1 MRRHGP
7 GRAIRCLAFVVSA
20 VLVCAAPLL
29 ALAQEAL
36 DYPIPSTAGEA
47 LSPIR
52 EGFTVPLHPRDDL
65 RGPAPMVDTRAL
77 SLEAARQTRW
87 PDLPTFIRDSSLQL
101 DSRTYWFDEDD
112 FGYDTPE
119 AFTTG
124 GSISFESGYLA
135 DVFQL
140 RSVLYTT
147 QPLYANSDA
156 GQSLNLSWDGDQ
168 ITTLGQLNGR
178 IRFAGQQVTV
188 GRQLVRTPYVNPY
201 DSRMIPITFE
211 GIVWVPDDQG
221 PDQTVDYIVSYLTD
235 YKPRNKASFI
245 SFSEGLGVPQDEGM
259 LITGASYHKNGF
271 NIGGSNYWIEDTLN
285 TAYGEIDYLLP
296 FGEGNGGRGPQL
308 RVGANIL
315 DQRTVGASMIA
326 GAPYE
331 TYEASARFVAS
342 YRGVV
347 FEGAVSTVG
356 NEADVQKPF
365 GYSPSYTAM
374 LVTNFRQAGVDAYLL
389 SLSYDFAR
397 LGLEGVKFKAA
408 FGKGWGIENPVT
420 NGDFSNQQ
428 ELDLRFVY
436 EPPRG
441 ALQGLRVE
449 VEYIDWTVFDD
460 ALPSD
465 DLTQFRTIVNYTVPL
480 L

>member
-7 GRAIRCLAFVVSA
+7 GRAIRYLAFFA
-20 VLVCAAPLL
+20 ATVLVCAAPSF

-36 DYPIPSTAGEA
+36 DYPIPSNAGEA

-65 RGPAPMVDTRAL
+65 RGPAPMVDPRDL
-77 SLEAARQTRW
+77 RLEAARQTRW
-87 PDLPTFIRDSSLQL
+87 PNLPAFIRDSSMRL
-101 DSRTYWFDEDD
+101 DNRTYWFDEHD
-112 FGYDTPE
+112 FGYSTPK

-124 GSISFESGYLA
+124 GSISLESGYLA
-135 DVFQL
+135 DFFQL

-147 QPLYANSDA
+147 QPLYANAAA
-156 GQSLNLSWDGDQ
+156 GRSLNLSWDGNQ

-188 GRQLVRTPYVNPY
+188 GRQIVRTPYVNPY

-211 GIVWVPDDQG
+211 GIVLVPDDQG
-221 PDQTVDYIVSYLTD
+221 PDQTVDYIASYLTR
-235 YKPRNKASFI
+235 YKPRNQANFI
-245 SFSEGLGVPQDEGM
+245 PFSEGLGVPQDEGV

-271 NIGGSNYWIEDTLN
+271 NIGGTNYWIADTLN

-331 TYEASARFVAS
+331 TYQASARFVAS
-342 YRGVV
+342 YRGLVL
-347 FEGAVSTVG
+347 EGAVSKTG
-356 NEADVQKPF
+356 DEASIQKPF
-365 GYSPSYTAM
+365 GYSASYAGM
-374 LVTNFRQAGVDAYLL
+374 LVTNFEQAGVDAFLL

-397 LGLEGVKFKAA
+397 LGLDGVKIKAA
-408 FGKGWGIENPVT
+408 FGKGWGIEDPVT

-465 DLTQFRTIVNYTVPL
+465 ELTQFRTIVNYTVPL

>member
-1 MRRHGP
+1 VVRHGA
-7 GRAIRCLAFVVSA
+7 GRAGPRFASIAAA
-20 VLVCAAPLL
+20 VLVSAAPSL
-29 ALAQEAL
+29 ASAQEAL
-36 DYPIPSTAGEA
+36 DYPIPSEAAEA

-52 EGFTVPLHPRDDL
+52 EGFTVPLYPRDDL
-65 RGPAPMVDTRAL
+65 RGPAPTFDARE
-77 SLEAARQTRW
+77 SRLEAARQTRW
-87 PDLPTFIRDSSLQL
+87 PNLPIFIRDSSLSL

-112 FGYDTPE
+112 FGYDHPK

-124 GSISFESGYLA
+124 GSLSFESGYLA
-135 DVFQL
+135 NFFQL

-147 QPLYANSDA
+147 QPLYANADA
-156 GQSLNLSWDGDQ
+156 GQSLNLTKEGDE

-178 IRFAGQQVTV
+178 VRFAGQQVTV
-188 GRQLVRTPYVNPY
+188 GRQLVRTPYINPY

-221 PDQTVDYIVSYLTD
+221 PDQTFDYIASYLMQ
-235 YKPRNKASFI
+235 YKPRNQANFI
-245 SFSEGLGVPQDEGM
+245 PFSEGLSVSQDYGV

-271 NIGGSNYWIEDTLN
+271 NIGATNYWIEDTLN

-296 FGEGNGGRGPQL
+296 FGEGNGGRGPQVRL
-308 RVGANIL
+308 GANIL
-315 DQRTVGASMIA
+315 DQRTVGSSTIA
-326 GAPYE
+326 GAPYD
-331 TYEASARFVAS
+331 TYQASARLVAS
-342 YRGVV
+342 YCGLVL
-347 FEGAVSTVG
+347 EGAVSATG
-356 NEADVQKPF
+356 DEASIQKPF
-365 GYSPSYTAM
+365 GFSPSYTAM

-389 SLSYDFAR
+389 SLSYDFAQ
-397 LGLEGVKFKAA
+397 LGLDGVKFKAA
-408 FGKGWGIENPVT
+408 FGKGWGIEDPVT

-465 DLTQFRTIVNYTVPL
+465 NLTQFRTIVNYTVPL